1 MKNEDLFKG
10 STNSILFTHKIK
22 ELEKQ
27 QEDEMINQ
35 IIFKK
40 YEVKKKLGKSSTI
53 DIYAGVSKE
62 DGKPVLIKIE
72 PKSSE
77 KQYLETEAYNLYN
90 FKGFG
95 IPELIKFGKKNNNL
109 ILIESK
115 KGRSLYDLFLEN
127 NKKFSLNEICLIGI
141 QCIERLK
148 FIHSKNYIHRN
159 IKPENFVIGLEDPH
173 VIYLQNFYLCEKY
186 KSSKTNQH
194 AKFKYTK
201 EIVGTERYG
210 SINALRG
217 LRQGRR
223 DDLESLC
230 YMLIYFFLGKL
241 PWQGISADSETERH
255 EKLLKE
261 KKSFKIENYKQI
273 PKDFCTLFKYVKN
286 LKFEEEPKYSLMI
299 KLLQNIRNEN
309 QCFSNVNLFWIKK
322 NNECKG
328 AIIKTKKEGFRERLY
343 SKIGNSVKSEEKN
356 LGIKFIKKID
366 VNIEN
371 IGEGYIDDDDDDDKD
386 EEGEGEEE
394 EEHNNTNT
402 HNGKSA
408 YQIKLNHYI
417 SCDESNNKNQDNE
430 NEENE
435 ENDSYKEDALN
446 NSNSS
451 INTKVYKLN
460 GPMELFIKRDIMN
473 DEDINKI
480 DGLQNNN
487 NKSEQKIS
495 KISKNNTQTIIEEDN
510 EGEGEGEGEEV
521 QENIVQEVN
530 YVKNYLKNDSS
541 SNSNIKEGSTKV
553 SIQFNNKDS
562 YGNKGSKGSNND
574 PSTII
579 IVKDSDNGSKKEED
593 KNNKNNI
600 VTNINSNNEKN
611 IEKPKK
617 KKSVD
622 AKILITKK
630 TNISKFGQI
639 AGPEVKLNR
648 SKTSK
653 KVDKRNIKNNKDCI
667 IF

>member
-1 MKNEDLFKG
+1 MKNEDLLKG

-22 ELEKQ
+22 EIDRQ
-27 QEDEMINQ
+27 HEDEMINQ

-53 DIYAGVSKE
+53 DLYEGVSLE
-62 DGKPVLIKIE
+62 DKKPVLIKIE
-72 PKSSE
+72 PKTSE
-77 KQYLETEAYNLYN
+77 KLYLETEAYNLYT

-95 IPELIKFGKKNNNL
+95 IPELIKLGKKNNNL

-115 KGRSLYDLFLEN
+115 KGRSLYDLFMEN
-127 NKKFSLNEICLIGI
+127 NRKFSLNEICLIGI

-173 VIYLQNFYLCEKY
+173 VIYIQNFYLCEKY
-186 KSSKTNQH
+186 RSSKTNQH

-210 SINALRG
+210 SVNALRG

-241 PWQGISADSETERH
+241 PWQGISADSDTEKH

-273 PKDFCTLFKYVKN
+273 PKDFYTLFNYVKN

-309 QCFSNVNLFWIKK
+309 QCYSNVNLFWVKK

-328 AIIKTKKEGFRERLY
+328 ANIKAKKEGFRERLY

-356 LGIKFIKKID
+356 LGIKIIKNID

-371 IGEGYIDDDDDDDKD
+371 IGEGYIDEDDDRED
-386 EEGEGEEE
+386 EEEEEGEEE
-394 EEHNNTNT
+394 VNNNNTQY
-402 HNGKSA
+402 GKSA
-408 YQIKLNHYI
+408 YQLKVNRSI
-417 SCDESNNKNQDNE
+417 SCEESNNKNQGND

-435 ENDSYKEDALN
+435 ENNSYREDALN
-446 NSNSS
+446 HSNSS

-480 DGLQNNN
+480 DGLQNN
-487 NKSEQKIS
+487 KSEQKMS
-495 KISKNNTQTIIEEDN
+495 KISKNNTQTIIE
-510 EGEGEGEGEEV
+510 
-521 QENIVQEVN
+521 
-530 YVKNYLKNDSS
+530 
-541 SNSNIKEGSTKV
+541 
-553 SIQFNNKDS
+553 
-562 YGNKGSKGSNND
+562 
-574 PSTII
+574 
-579 IVKDSDNGSKKEED
+579 
-593 KNNKNNI
+593 
-600 VTNINSNNEKN
+600 
-611 IEKPKK
+611 
-617 KKSVD
+617 
-622 AKILITKK
+622 
-630 TNISKFGQI
+630 
-639 AGPEVKLNR
+639 
-648 SKTSK
+648 
-653 KVDKRNIKNNKDCI
+653 
-667 IF
+667 

>member
-1 MKNEDLFKG
+1 MKTEDLFKG

-22 ELEKQ
+22 ELDKQ
-27 QEDEMINQ
+27 QEDQMINQ

-53 DIYAGVSKE
+53 DIYEGVSIE
-62 DGKPVLIKIE
+62 DDKPVLIKIE
-72 PKSSE
+72 PKTNE
-77 KQYLETEAYNLYN
+77 KLYLETEAYNLYT

-95 IPELIKFGKKNNNL
+95 IPELLKFGKKNNNL
-109 ILIESK
+109 ILIEPK
-115 KGRSLYDLFLEN
+115 KGRSLYDLFVEN
-127 NKKFSLNEICLIGI
+127 NRKFSLNEICLIGI

-186 KSSKTNQH
+186 RSSKTNLH

-210 SINALRG
+210 SVNALRG

-241 PWQGISADSETERH
+241 PWQGIWGGSESERH
-255 EKLLKE
+255 QKLLKE
-261 KKSFKIENYKQI
+261 KKSFKIENYEQI
-273 PKDFCTLFKYVKN
+273 PKDFYTLFNYVKN
-286 LKFEEEPKYSLMI
+286 MKFEEEPKYSIMI

-309 QCFSNVNLFWIKK
+309 QCFSNVNLFWINK

-328 AIIKTKKEGFRERLY
+328 ANIKTKKEGFRGRLY
-343 SKIGNSVKSEEKN
+343 SKIDNSVKSEEKN
-356 LGIKFIKKID
+356 LGIKLIKNID
-366 VNIEN
+366 VNIDN
-371 IGEGYIDDDDDDDKD
+371 IGEGYIDDEDDDEDDED
-386 EEGEGEEE
+386 EGEEE
-394 EEHNNTNT
+394 DNKST

-408 YQIKLNHYI
+408 FQLKVNNFI
-417 SCDESNNKNQDNE
+417 SCGESNNKNQNNDNEE

-435 ENDSYKEDALN
+435 ENNSNREDELN
-446 NSNSS
+446 RSNSS

-460 GPMELFIKRDIMN
+460 GPMESFIKKDIMN

-480 DGLQNNN
+480 DGLQND
-487 NKSEQKIS
+487 IS

-510 EGEGEGEGEEV
+510 EGEGEEV
-521 QENIVQEVN
+521 QENIIQEN
-530 YVKNYLKNDSS
+530 NLIKNSIKNYGS
-541 SNSNIKEGSTKV
+541 SNSNIKEESTKV

-562 YGNKGSKGSNND
+562 YGNKGSKGPNND

-579 IVKDSDNGSKKEED
+579 IVKESNDGSKKEEED
-593 KNNKNNI
+593 KSNKNNI
-600 VTNINSNNEKN
+600 ITNINNNNEKN
-611 IEKPKK
+611 KEKVKK

-630 TNISKFGQI
+630 PNLNKFGQI
-639 AGPEVKLNR
+639 SGQEVKLKR
-648 SKTSK
+648 SKTGK
-653 KVDKRNIKNNKDCI
+653 KVDKKNIKNNKDCI